1 MFEKSGT
8 PFFSPQN
15 GYLLRQKALS
25 NVGLT
30 AFFLEPNH
38 FGTKIPHSL
47 YFQTSPNPYRR
58 KENVMKYCKNCGSEN
73 NDDNQ
78 FCFNCR
84 CESFTDQKPQSESK
98 AGPFPSPAGPVP
110 NGNAVPPVP
119 GNAPPVNPNMP
130 AGQFPQV
137 RPYPMTQPIYQR
149 PQKKPLTI
157 ADLLAILGFVAA
169 LVGMFSASV
178 ILHPL
183 AAISALIGLSLIH
196 I

>member
-1 MFEKSGT
+1 
-8 PFFSPQN
+8 
-15 GYLLRQKALS
+15 
-25 NVGLT
+25 
-30 AFFLEPNH
+30 
-38 FGTKIPHSL
+38 
-47 YFQTSPNPYRR
+47 
-58 KENVMKYCKNCGSEN
+58 MKYCKNCGSEN

-98 AGPFPSPAGPVP
+98 AGPFPFPAGPVP

-119 GNAPPVNPNMP
+119 PVPGNVPPVNPNMP
-130 AGQFPQV
+130 AGQPPQV

-183 AAISALIGLSLIH
+183 AAISALIGFVKGTKFKPLAVAGFVIAIVGGLVYIILSLYRSGLIPQWITFGAFH
-196 I
+196 